1 MGGPS
6 SDSESEESKS
16 KNEAD
21 GAADDGSQGA
31 RRQGGRGAERGW
43 TRSARLVEGKLGS
56 VDLTVVRS
64 ETIEPPIVRV
74 EEVDVRG
81 SMANEDDVRRAG
93 DGVPIRVAPDSRR
106 IGAECMWMGDGRVV
120 LRGLGV
126 GDSAAGREEVRGGGT
141 TKEDGAVV
149 VADDDLVV
157 VVEVVEVVEV
167 YEA

>member
-56 VDLTVVRS
+56 VDLTVVGS
-64 ETIEPPIVRV
+64 ETREPPIVRV

-81 SMANEDDVRRAG
+81 SMANEDDWNHNR
-93 DGVPIRVAPDSRR
+93 
-106 IGAECMWMGDGRVV
+106 
-120 LRGLGV
+120 RGLLYFRCGY
-126 GDSAAGREEVRGGGT
+126 D
-141 TKEDGAVV
+141 
-149 VADDDLVV
+149 VALRYKGWPQLRDIPCLLR
-157 VVEVVEVVEV
+157 
-167 YEA
+167 